1 MKRSL
6 LAAAV
11 SAVFLC
17 LSFDGCFTEIGNAE
31 GENKIRADFKI
42 DYTRPEA
49 LPKGASGPG
58 EGAGGKPAA
67 APLTHDTVIIDHFY
81 LLVREAE
88 YHLKGGGERHLWR
101 ESDSGLPVDFTGRD
115 TLAILPVRP
124 IEPDSI
130 LDFKLECRIPRP
142 PALQPDSLD
151 IITFH
156 ELGFV
161 RGTYSFGGASVP
173 FLFALP
179 EAEHVNIRYPPS
191 TFESWRKGSA
201 YEMQVVFYAL
211 KWMSHAGIEKAKHS
225 KDRQG
230 TSFVLIDSLH
240 NADLHRILSERFFLG
255 FNTADVEKG

>member
-1 MKRSL
+1 MKRPVFH
-6 LAAAV
+6 AAI

-31 GENKIRADFKI
+31 GEKRIRADFKI

-49 LPKGASGPG
+49 LPKRASVTDPG
-58 EGAGGKPAA
+58 TGGSPVAA
-67 APLTHDTVIIDHFY
+67 TLPHDTVIIDHFY

-115 TLAILPVRP
+115 KFAILPVRA

-130 LDFKLECRIPRP
+130 LDFKLECRIPPP
-142 PALQPDSLD
+142 PALEPDSLD
-151 IITFH
+151 IGAFH
-156 ELGFV
+156 QMGFV
-161 RGTYSFGGASVP
+161 RGLYTFDGISVP

-179 EAEHVNIRYPPS
+179 EAEHVNIRYPPI

-201 YEMQVVFYAL
+201 YEMQVVFFAL
-211 KWMSHAGIEKAKHS
+211 KWMSHAGIEKAKKS
-225 KDRQG
+225 KDRLG
-230 TSFVLIDSLH
+230 RSFVLIDSLH
-240 NADLHRILSERFFLG
+240 NADLHKILSDRFFTG
-255 FNTADVEKG
+255 FNTTDVEKG